1 MHVIKRTTQNWPNLI
16 TNNLLP
22 SIPLNYPCTEQTWK
36 NMFNCC
42 DLRDASCRGLFFFPK
57 FATGTFFFLNLP
69 LHILN
74 AFPIFN
80 LLCQES
86 FSYHLIVHQ
95 GHFVYNYLC
104 LSEIMAVLILQYNP
118 QVGVLTLFGN
128 YISRCKVMDSKRNL
142 TWEQYT
148 PGNSSQDSIV
158 FLPANL

>member
-1 MHVIKRTTQNWPNLI
+1 MHVIKRTTQNWPNLV

-22 SIPLNYPCTEQTWK
+22 SNPLNYPCTEQTWK

-42 DLRDASCRGLFFFPK
+42 DLRDACCRGFFF
-57 FATGTFFFLNLP
+57 FFSLNLP

-86 FSYHLIVHQ
+86 FSYRLTVHQ

-104 LSEIMAVLILQYNP
+104 LSEIMAAPILQYNP
-118 QVGVLTLFGN
+118 RVGVLTLFGN
-128 YISRCKVMDSKRNL
+128 YIPRCKVMDSKRNL